1 MQVRRR
7 LDYDLAMNDFGN
19 TFLLVYA
26 GLFPIV
32 NPVGGAPIFLAL
44 THHHSVEVRRS
55 LAWRVAVNGFVLLL
69 GSLFVGSHVL
79 AFFGITL
86 PVVRIAGGLAV
97 ASFGWRLLRDGA
109 AGADDRNEA
118 HQATAAD
125 AFYPLTMP
133 LTVGPGSIAVA
144 IALGAER
151 PPEATGI
158 FDLALLASGAC
169 VGLVAIAVTIFVCY
183 RFADRMVSVL
193 GVSGINVMIRLSAF
207 ILLCIG
213 IQIIWSG
220 YSALAGM
227 PHH

>member
-1 MQVRRR
+1 MH
-7 LDYDLAMNDFGN
+7 AAAN

-32 NPVGGAPIFLAL
+32 NPVGAAPIFLAL
-44 THHHSVEVRRS
+44 THGQSARVRDS

-79 AFFGITL
+79 VFFGITL
-86 PVVRIAGGLAV
+86 PVLRIAGGLAV

-109 AGADDRNEA
+109 TVDDKTEA
-118 HQATAAD
+118 HQSESID

-144 IALGAER
+144 IALGAQR
-151 PPEATGI
+151 PQEATGPLDI
-158 FDLALLASGAC
+158 AILAAAASAGLA
-169 VGLVAIAVTIFVCY
+169 AIALTIFICY
-183 RFADRMVSVL
+183 RFADRMVSML
-193 GVSGINVMIRLSAF
+193 GMAGMNVMIRLSAF

-220 YSALAGM
+220 YSALVGV
-227 PHH
+227 PH